1 MERPW
6 EPMGMTTEKWREI
19 KPSRVLVDS
28 LRPSQA
34 HLLFAAIMGEPS
46 SHCGD
51 AIPHAVLWAGELR
64 ISDGHHRIARAKLR
78 GEQTIDV
85 RVAVPFV
92 HFRPC
97 F

>member
-1 MERPW
+1 
-6 EPMGMTTEKWREI
+6 MTTAKWMEI
-19 KPSRVLVDS
+19 RPSRVLIDS

-34 HLLFAAIMGEPS
+34 QLLYAAIMEAPPS
-46 SHCGD
+46 HSGD
-51 AIPHAVLWAGELR
+51 EIPHAVLWAGELR

-78 GEQTIDV
+78 GDATIDV
-85 RVAVPFV
+85 RVAVPFI